1 MKTSNNNKLGKFFR
15 TAAFVALVLIVTVAK
30 LSATPLKSD
39 SLKTEAEVST
49 EEAAMIEDLLMAL
62 EEMEEWEN
70 FESPNAATVEVYNN
84 NDELLFTGTQEEWD
98 AQQAPQV
105 TSIKR
110 KAELLFEMEG
120 NSIYKV
126 F

>member
-70 FESPNAATVEVYNN
+70 FESSNAATVEVYNN

-98 AQQAPQV
+98 VQQTPQV